1 MGAIASLD
9 YTKEERQR
17 LAKNSLDFECPECG
31 KIACL
36 LQEPNSLSPN
46 ENNAVQE
53 EARALASQVT
63 MKGER
68 EQPAS
73 NDDTQNIEPVI
84 PDVPL
89 EAAAPVPAEQVIVR
103 PERQSTND
111 GAYNYIIA
119 AIIVALAILLFRRFA
134 LPAVA

>member
-17 LAKNSLDFECPECG
+17 LAKKSLDFECPECG

-36 LQEPNSLSPN
+36 LQEPDSLSTN

-53 EARALASQVT
+53 EARALAAQVT
-63 MKGER
+63 MKGE
-68 EQPAS
+68 S
-73 NDDTQNIEPVI
+73 NNEIQSQEPVI
-84 PDVPL
+84 PDALV
-89 EAAAPVPAEQVIVR
+89 APVIPEQIVFQQ
-103 PERQSTND
+103 PELRQSTNNSD
-111 GAYNYIIA
+111 ATYNYIIA

-134 LPAVA
+134 LPALA